1 MITGHDLFPA
11 AVNHQN
17 MGKIGCTVDGN
28 LDNSRFNEPMPW
40 IGIYIAVGSAAC
52 AIAMAA
58 DVFNSMRYRKFW
70 FPCKFFSI
78 NATTLTLLAVATKLS
93 VDLNTSMPQRQ
104 DQLSKLSST
113 VFICTVMS
121 NFMPALGTVD
131 TKEMIMNLM
140 ALGIYVVTVIVN
152 ICIQLGTGVIYI
164 FWKEY
169 AVTMFIMVVL
179 LALMISSAL
188 TVPNTKSYFDKKYK
202 KKHKLAM
209 KECNYQVNRCLSN
222 NVSHRLSQDL
232 TKYWMMAHTCNP
244 QFVSARL
251 ATCTASGAF
260 CLLSTAILAEAMLRS
275 YLMPGTFKFCAG
287 ESDYNWS
294 TTLILI
300 TQAIA
305 VVVGT
310 VAPASRWFAVIHFSC
325 PKLAY
330 EAFKFRFQVEDYW
343 IKNLNQWKE
352 CPLRFR
358 IYGRHCRKLAHSTKE
373 KVLNFCGGLQ
383 IGIVLMSKLVRFVS
397 VIFVVRLLISFQNF
411 KKLLMSLKCNNAL
424 SSRDLE
430 SESQFKSKTR
440 QHLSSYVMHLQ
451 GEELLIDMMLKRNC
465 DPVGYWMKMGGKKQP
480 KHLIQLL
487 EKLKGP
493 QHFEGVRNFD
503 TDLLPPLESEE
514 PPNCWALPV
523 VTLTSIA
530 AAIPNTDLLSVKQL
544 IQCVHEAL
552 LFIRIIEDNLDLKRD
567 LLNIR
572 KAAEIV
578 WIGVD
583 LHYKWLDVD
592 LRVIA
597 TQGKSPKEIVQE
609 LGNTA
614 KQRFMEFRKKDTISC
629 LRETPS
635 QWPLNVLA
643 ANSMYRICQTLLLS
657 SDTRDS
663 EIGERMFE
671 RLSTMIT
678 EIIGACLTNL
688 QHVISALCHQKGIEE
703 RVEGVR
709 NAVLLLGKTQKI
721 LEILEQHPL
730 PSSDPEQCWHID
742 GWRMLCKQ
750 KDFPQCKSSSTTD
763 GTASSS
769 SPDLYL
775 TID

>member
-1 MITGHDLFPA
+1 M
-11 AVNHQN
+11 
-17 MGKIGCTVDGN
+17 DGN
-28 LDNSRFNEPMPW
+28 LDNTKFNQPMPW
-40 IGIYIAVGSAAC
+40 IGIYIAAGSAAC

-58 DVFNSMRYRKFW
+58 DVFNCMRYRKFW

-78 NATTLTLLAVATKLS
+78 NATTLTLLAVSTKLS

-104 DQLSKLSST
+104 DQLAKLSST

-121 NFMPALGTVD
+121 NFMPSLGTVD

-169 AVTMFIMVVL
+169 VVTMLLMVVL
-179 LALMISSAL
+179 FALMISSAL
-188 TVPNTKSYFDKKYK
+188 TVPNIKSFFDKKYK
-202 KKHKLAM
+202 KKHKLAT
-209 KECNYQVNRCLSN
+209 KQCNYQVNRCLSN
-222 NVSHRLSQDL
+222 NVSHRLREDL
-232 TKYWMMAHTCNP
+232 SKFWIMAHTCNP
-244 QFVSARL
+244 QFVSTRL

-260 CLLSTAILAEAMLRS
+260 CLLSVAILAEAMLRS
-275 YLMPGTFKFCAG
+275 YMMPEAFKFCAG
-287 ESDYNWS
+287 ESDYKWS
-294 TTLILI
+294 TTLILV

-305 VVVGT
+305 VVVGS
-310 VAPASRWFAVIHFSC
+310 VSPASRWFAVIHFSC
-325 PKLAY
+325 PKLAF
-330 EAFKFRFQVEDYW
+330 EAFKFRFQVEKYW
-343 IKNLNQWKE
+343 TKNLHQWRE
-352 CPLRFR
+352 CPLCFR

-373 KVLNFCGGLQ
+373 KVLNLCSGMQ
-383 IGIVLMSKLVRFVS
+383 IGTVLMSKLVRFVS
-397 VIFVVRLLISFQNF
+397 VFFVIQLLINLQNF
-411 KKLLMSLKCNNAL
+411 KKLIMSFTCSNTV
-424 SSRDLE
+424 STHDLE
-430 SESQFKSKTR
+430 SDSQSKTR
-440 QHLSSYVMHLQ
+440 KQLSSYVMHLE

-465 DPVGYWMKMGGKKQP
+465 DPVGYWMKIGGKKQP
-480 KHLIQLL
+480 KHLIQML
-487 EKLKGP
+487 EKLKGT

-503 TDLLPPLESEE
+503 SDLILPLESEE

-530 AAIPNTDLLSVKQL
+530 VAIPNTDLLSVKQL

-552 LFIRIIEDNLDLKRD
+552 LYIRIIDDNLDLKGD
-567 LLNIR
+567 LLKIR

-578 WIGVD
+578 WVGVD
-583 LHYKWLDVD
+583 LHYKWLDLD
-592 LRVIA
+592 LRMIA
-597 TQGKSPKEIVQE
+597 TQGKSPKEILQE
-609 LGNTA
+609 LGSTA
-614 KQRFMEFRKKDTISC
+614 EQRFVEFRKKDMISC
-629 LRETPS
+629 LRDTPS

-643 ANSMYRICQTLLLS
+643 ANSMYRICQTLLQN

-688 QHVISALCHQKGIEE
+688 QHVISALCHQRGIEK
-703 RVEGVR
+703 RAEGVR
-709 NAVLLLGKTQKI
+709 DAVLLLGKTQKI

-730 PSSDPEQCWHID
+730 PSSNPEQCWHID
-742 GWRMLCKQ
+742 GWRMLSKQ
-750 KDFPQCKSSSTTD
+750 KDFPQRKSSGTSD
-763 GTASSS
+763 GTTSSS